1 MSAPISNLNRPMKKA
16 HLPSAGPG
24 TSLRPDAILPS
35 YARRPSDGIT
45 VLRLHLLVRC
55 IGPSRYPR
63 AGGYASFARPPR
75 APRSWDLFDR
85 PEKRVFQHSVKS
97 QMGFTLIELTIAMTL
112 LALMTVILYG
122 AFYLG
127 QRAIEKAQVRNEE
140 SQRLRSVEEI
150 LAGYIRSAYPY
161 RATLKDPTIF
171 FSGEENR
178 LTFVSA
184 QSLGMG
190 GRGMAEVSISWNGEG
205 DGTGQLK
212 LEEQIPVRLEEES
225 VGEGYRSGVVLGE
238 AVTAFHMDYLDPQSE
253 EERWVHQWD
262 GREKK
267 SLPRAV
273 RLSQRGKRGEE
284 IRWVFP
290 VMMTVL
296 AP

>member
-1 MSAPISNLNRPMKKA
+1 MSARVSN
-16 HLPSAGPG
+16 
-24 TSLRPDAILPS
+24 
-35 YARRPSDGIT
+35 
-45 VLRLHLLVRC
+45 
-55 IGPSRYPR
+55 
-63 AGGYASFARPPR
+63 
-75 APRSWDLFDR
+75 PRS
-85 PEKRVFQHSVKS
+85 QI
-97 QMGFTLIELTIAMTL
+97 GFTLIELTIAMTL

-122 AFYLG
+122 AFHLG
-127 QRAIEKAQVRNEE
+127 QRAMEKGQVRNEE
-140 SQRLRSVEEI
+140 SQRMRSVEEV

-161 RATLKDPTIF
+161 RSALKDPAIF

-184 QSLGMG
+184 QSFGVG
-190 GRGMAEVSISWNGEG
+190 GRGMAEVSISWDGEG

-212 LEEQIPVRLEEES
+212 LEEQIPVRLEEERG
-225 VGEGYRSGVVLGE
+225 GEGYRNGVVLGE
-238 AVTAFHMDYLDPQSE
+238 AVAAFSMDYLDPQSE
-253 EERWVHQWD
+253 EEHWVNQWD
-262 GREKK
+262 GKEKK